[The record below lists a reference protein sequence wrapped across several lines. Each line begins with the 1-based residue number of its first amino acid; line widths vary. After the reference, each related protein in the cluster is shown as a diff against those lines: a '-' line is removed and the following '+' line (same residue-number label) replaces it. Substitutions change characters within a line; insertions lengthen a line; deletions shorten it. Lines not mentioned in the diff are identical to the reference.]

1 MAQELTKEQVLLLN
15 NLMYLSDTEP
25 LKNIVKSDAA
35 TIEDFIGT
43 ISINEIQDNKD
54 YGSYMTGKD
63 WKNLINAV
71 KSDDQLMNM
80 QIVETHVDNDPN
92 GGGGISAVFVH
103 PETKEAVVA
112 FRGTSEHEWKD
123 NFTGGGPT
131 DTVDGVSTFQQENAL
146 NWYQSLDLSKYETV
160 TVTGHSKGGNK
171 AKYIT
176 VLDNSVDRCLSFDGQ
191 GFSDEFI
198 KEYSDEI
205 TWNQGKIFNINVDKD
220 YVNLLL
226 NDIGNTIFYK
236 GYDYGEG
243 GFLEN
248 HCPNTFCNFHSDGTF
263 TMRESTRDENMTALD
278 EMLNSYLRT
287 LSPEDK
293 KATLGLIGEL
303 VEQGFKGADIIE
315 LLNILSTENNTEYA
329 ANLLAYLIKYK
340 EENPELL
347 NIVRDV
353 LNDMNLG
360 EITDIIDLILN
371 IVEWKHFDK
380 IVDVLSWATGYIPDS
395 LYEEFEDFLK
405 KKGID
410 LSAEEIERLIGIVQL
425 ISKDMD
431 NVKVN
436 TKGGDIAV
444 PFDQG
449 FSICI
454 EKNRQEEQELKKCS
468 DLLKKYAENVH
479 TIKNNLP
486 EGMEAIKQVLEGIEA
501 EIRQQAEDCNT
512 LKQVLGEIHQCYLE
526 TEKRIIASISI

>member
-15 NLMYLSDTEP
+15 NLMYVGGNKPFQSITKTDQKTVGDYIDEIP
-25 LKNIVKSDAA
+25 
-35 TIEDFIGT
+35 
-43 ISINEIQDNKD
+43 INEIQDNKD

-63 WKNLINAV
+63 WKNLINAI

-80 QIVETHVDNDPN
+80 QIVETHVDNGKN
-92 GGGGISAVFVH
+92 GGDGISAVFVQ

-112 FRGTSEHEWKD
+112 FRGTSKNEWKD

-131 DTVDGVSTFQQENAL
+131 DAADGVSTFQQENAL
-146 NWYQSLDLSKYETV
+146 EWYQSLDLSKYETV

-198 KEYSDEI
+198 KKYSDEI
-205 TWNQGKIFNINVDKD
+205 AWNQGKIFNSNVDKD

-226 NDIGNTIFYK
+226 NDIGNTTFYK
-236 GYDYGEG
+236 GYDYGAG

-263 TMRESTRDENMTALD
+263 TMRESTRDENMAALD

-293 KATLGLIGEL
+293 KATLELIGNL
-303 VEQGFKGADIIE
+303 VEKGFNGADINEMLDI
-315 LLNILSTENNTEYA
+315 LLTANSTEYV
-329 ANLLAYLIKYK
+329 ANMLAYLVKYI

-347 NIVRDV
+347 NIVGDV
-353 LNDMNLG
+353 LKNMNLG
-360 EITDIIDLILN
+360 EVTDLIVLVLG
-371 IVEWKHFDK
+371 IVWQGLDNLADALGW
-380 IVDVLSWATGYIPDS
+380 VADYAPDS
-395 LYEEFEDFLK
+395 AYEWLEDFLK

-410 LSAEEIERLIGIVQL
+410 LSADEIERLMGILQL
-425 ISKDMD
+425 MSQDMD

-436 TKGGDIAV
+436 SKGSDIAV
-444 PFDQG
+444 PFDTG

-454 EKNRQEEQELKKCS
+454 ERNRQEEQELKKCS

-486 EGMEAIKQVLEGIEA
+486 EGMEAIKQVLEIIEA
-501 EIRQQAEDCNT
+501 EIRQQAEGCNT
-512 LKQVLGEIHQCYLE
+512 LKQVLEEIHQCYLK
-526 TEKRIIASISI
+526 TEKRITASISI